1 MQKLLLIGLAILL
14 SLSLVTGIV
23 LAKSQV
29 ISDTTFF
36 ACENAD
42 GTLQL
47 STITQDGD
55 AFACTDEQKKVEWS
69 VTGPQGPQGDPGPT
83 GPAGPKGDTGD
94 TGPAGPTGPQGPKG
108 DTGDTGP
115 AGPQGPQGPA
125 GPQGVPG
132 ISGYGI
138 VNTGFTTHSPGVI
151 VEAFCPSGKVV
162 LGGGV
167 DLGNTGSHVAIS
179 LSRPDGT
186 GKGWKGAY
194 STIDGTHTTI
204 RVWAICAVV
213 AA

>member
-1 MQKLLLIGLAILL
+1 MKKLLLIGLAILL

-55 AFACTDEQKKVEWS
+55 AFACTNEQKKVEWS
-69 VTGPQGPQGDPGPT
+69 VTGPQGPQGDPGPAGPT
-83 GPAGPKGDTGD
+83 GPAGPKGDIGD
-94 TGPAGPTGPQGPKG
+94 TGPL
-108 DTGDTGP
+108 GP
-115 AGPQGPQGPA
+115 AGLPGS
-125 GPQGVPG
+125 PG
-132 ISGYGI
+132 ISGYEVI
-138 VNTGFTTHSPGVI
+138 NTGFLVHSPGVI
-151 VEAFCPSGKVV
+151 VEAFCSLGKVV

-167 DLGNTGSHVAIS
+167 DLSRINSHVALS
-179 LSRPDGT
+179 LSRPDGNT
-186 GKGWKGAY
+186 HGWKGAY
-194 STIDGTHTTI
+194 SSDNGTHTTI

>member
-1 MQKLLLIGLAILL
+1 MKKFLLIGLAILL

-55 AFACTDEQKKVEWS
+55 AFACTNEQKKVEWS
-69 VTGPQGPQGDPGPT
+69 VTGPQGPQGDPGPAGPT
-83 GPAGPKGDTGD
+83 GPAGPKGDIGD
-94 TGPAGPTGPQGPKG
+94 TGPVGPTGPQGPKG
-108 DTGDTGP
+108 DTGNT
-115 AGPQGPQGPA
+115 GPQGPA
-125 GPQGVPG
+125 GLPGSPG
-132 ISGYGI
+132 ISGYEVI
-138 VNTGFTTHSPGVI
+138 NTGFLVHSPGVI
-151 VEAFCPSGKVV
+151 VEAFCSLGKVV

-167 DLGNTGSHVAIS
+167 DLSRINSHVALS
-179 LSRPDGT
+179 LSRPDGNT
-186 GKGWKGAY
+186 HGWKGAY
-194 STIDGTHTTI
+194 SSDNGTHTTI